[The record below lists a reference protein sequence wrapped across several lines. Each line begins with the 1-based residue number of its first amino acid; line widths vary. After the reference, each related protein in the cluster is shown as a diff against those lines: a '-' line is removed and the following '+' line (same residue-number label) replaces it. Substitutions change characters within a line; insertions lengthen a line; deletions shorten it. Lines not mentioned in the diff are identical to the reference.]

1 MSLVDAEL
9 DSVGMVFYG
18 VGMVFYRMR
27 VRPYRV
33 RMVVDLVCM
42 RGNPVRVRRMRMRSR
57 PNERL
62 VSVNGFPVA
71 CRCEAGVLRNA
82 VVKKSLP
89 GGDSAK
95 NGDTVIVRPPYLVFF

>member
-18 VGMVFYRMR
+18 VGMVFHRMR

-42 RGNPVRVRRMRMRSR
+42 CGNPVRVRRMRMRTR

-71 CRCEAGVLRNA
+71 CRCKAGVLRNA
-82 VVKKSLP
+82 VVSGLSRS
-89 GGDSAK
+89 GRRQSSQSAAEHEEQ
-95 NGDTVIVRPPYLVFF
+95 